1 MSLFQQVW
9 WLLRKEVQVEWRSR
23 VQLST
28 MFFFVILALA
38 VFGLALQVSP
48 TVQREMLPGVLWVT
62 LAFGG
67 TLGMS
72 RLYTAEQEDDALDG
86 LRIAPIQREA
96 IFLAKHLALLLF
108 LCGCALWAVPLA
120 AFVFQVD
127 LARLWPY
134 ALPIFFLGLWGFAI
148 LGTLMATLLLKTR
161 FREALLPLLFLPVA
175 LPLLI
180 AGARAT
186 AEITG
191 VGGIPHTGFWL
202 RGLLAFDLLFLIV
215 GMWLF
220 DSQLEE

>member
-1 MSLFQQVW
+1 MMLMRQVW
-9 WLLRKEVQVEWRSR
+9 WLFRKELQVEWRSR

-48 TVQREMLPGVLWVT
+48 TVQREILPGVLWVT

-86 LRIAPIQREA
+86 LRTAPLLPIA
-96 IFLAKHLALLLF
+96 IFLSKHLALLLF

-120 AFVFQVD
+120 AFTFQID
-127 LARLWPY
+127 LIRLWPY
-134 ALPIFFLGLWGFAI
+134 AIPIFFLGLWGFAI

-161 FREALLPLLFLPVA
+161 FREALLPLLFLPIA

-186 AEITG
+186 AEILG

-202 RGLLAFDLLFLIV
+202 RGLALFDLLFLIV
-215 GMWLF
+215 SLWLF
-220 DSQLEE
+220 PSQLED

>member
-1 MSLFQQVW
+1 MTLLRQVW
-9 WLLRKEVQVEWRSR
+9 WLLRKEVLVEWRSR
-23 VQLST
+23 VQIST

-48 TVQREMLPGVLWVT
+48 TVQREILPGVLWVT
-62 LAFGG
+62 LAFGA
-67 TLGMS
+67 TLGM
-72 RLYTAEQEDDALDG
+72 RRHYTAEREDDALDG
-86 LRIAPIQREA
+86 LRTAPIQREA

-120 AFVFQVD
+120 AFTFQVD

-134 ALPIFFLGLWGFAI
+134 AVPIFLLGLWGFAI

-175 LPLLI
+175 LPRRC
-180 AGARAT
+180 ASARAT

-191 VGGIPHTGFWL
+191 VGGIPHTSFWL
-202 RGLLAFDLLFLIV
+202 RGLLLFDLLFFV
-215 GMWLF
+215 VSMWLF
-220 DSQLEE
+220 ASQIEE